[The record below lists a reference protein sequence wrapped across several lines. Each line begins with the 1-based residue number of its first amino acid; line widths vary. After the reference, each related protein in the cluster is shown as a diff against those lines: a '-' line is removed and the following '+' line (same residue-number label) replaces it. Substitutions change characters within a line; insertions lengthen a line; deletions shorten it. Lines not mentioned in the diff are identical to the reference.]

1 MKECEKIREW
11 MTAYLAGELSP
22 EDAAVLRVH
31 LETCPACREEWK
43 ELSAAWNLT
52 KSMLDLTAY
61 DGTLPDGNRAEI
73 RRAMNP
79 RREFRIAPALWK
91 IAAMFMVCGVILAV
105 AVYSGRKDIPRTK
118 MDVFMSADEVR
129 ENVAAA
135 KKAALNRAEASVPAP
150 QVKRETKIKTV
161 FRNKAEKPLLE
172 PEAAACES
180 IPAEQVR
187 SAENMR
193 RFKSKALVA
202 GVASPQPEKLTLCF
216 KDLPEIVRKDKIG
229 VADFF
234 KRMKIELNVD
244 EITVKGDS
252 FEIRTTPETRLKIE
266 SVLKKKRD
274 KLRQ

>member
-52 KSMLDLTAY
+52 KSMLDSTAY

-105 AVYSGRKDIPRTK
+105 AVYSGRKDMPRAK

-161 FRNKAEKPLLE
+161 FRNKAEKVL
-172 PEAAACES
+172 
-180 IPAEQVR
+180 
-187 SAENMR
+187 N
-193 RFKSKALVA
+193 
-202 GVASPQPEKLTLCF
+202 GVE
-216 KDLPEIVRKDKIG
+216 
-229 VADFF
+229 
-234 KRMKIELNVD
+234 
-244 EITVKGDS
+244 
-252 FEIRTTPETRLKIE
+252 
-266 SVLKKKRD
+266 
-274 KLRQ
+274 

>member
-52 KSMLDLTAY
+52 KSMLDSTAY

-105 AVYSGRKDIPRTK
+105 AVYSGDYSSLELRGEYIELGHGLLVDE
-118 MDVFMSADEVR
+118 SALSQVIQR
-129 ENVAAA
+129 ISCNV
-135 KKAALNRAEASVPAP
+135 
-150 QVKRETKIKTV
+150 VKHG
-161 FRNKAEKPLLE
+161 
-172 PEAAACES
+172 AACRGDGTGGAV
-180 IPAEQVR
+180 PQKMQGVFVFVKHLNEQLFVLF
-187 SAENMR
+187 SNLAH
-193 RFKSKALVA
+193 
-202 GVASPQPEKLTLCF
+202 CF
-216 KDLPEIVRKDKIG
+216 
-229 VADFF
+229 
-234 KRMKIELNVD
+234 
-244 EITVKGDS
+244 
-252 FEIRTTPETRLKIE
+252 TTC
-266 SVLKKKRD
+266 S
-274 KLRQ
+274 